1 MAASIMAQIAIAMP
15 PSGGASRWWC
25 GGLTIRARPS
35 YRHASSMHRTVDVTE
50 PWAQILVAVYAS
62 GANVDGSDDHL
73 RLAKAFRKPHRK
85 LAAEEINF
93 AHETLSG

>member
-1 MAASIMAQIAIAMP
+1 VVWRLDAPGPPQLPACFVDASD
-15 PSGGASRWWC
+15 
-25 GGLTIRARPS
+25 
-35 YRHASSMHRTVDVTE
+35 VDITA
-50 PWAQILVAVYAS
+50 PWAQIWVAVYSS